1 MLGIR
6 NTDEVKTLKGVS
18 SFCVVLNVVKYG
30 KKDGFRGM
38 LGVVIYI
45 DTKILVT

>member
-30 KKDGFRGM
+30 KKMDLRACG
-38 LGVVIYI
+38 GVINI